1 VGLHQSRTSWYLV
14 ITASSYKV
22 AVIGMSLNN
31 YETHQDTNATQ
42 NTPQKATQTPH
53 KTSPGE
59 GLQSLIAL
67 FLVFLCFL
75 DCITLSPWLS

>member
-1 VGLHQSRTSWYLV
+1 MVRCPIKVGLHQSRTSWYPV

-22 AVIGMSLNN
+22 AVLIMCLIN
-31 YETHQDTNATQ
+31 YLTQQDTNATQ
-42 NTPQKATQTPH
+42 NTLQ

-67 FLVFLCFL
+67 FLVFVMVTGLQA
-75 DCITLSPWLS
+75 